1 MLQFGTLNGEN
12 LGKRNFEM
20 LNLLKPFWLS
30 IVKYAAIVGGIL
42 LVVFKIR
49 QSGRDAERAEN
60 IEKVVENVQIRH
72 DVERSVN
79 SFDNASGRL
88 RKKWTR
94 KE

>member
-1 MLQFGTLNGEN
+1 MLNEEG
-12 LGKRNFEM
+12 LGRRSFEM
-20 LNLLKPFWLS
+20 LNILKPFWLS
-30 IVKYAAIVGGIL
+30 IAKYAAIAGGIL
-42 LVVFKIR
+42 LIVLKIR
-49 QSGRDAERAEN
+49 QSGRDAEHAEN

-88 RKKWTR
+88 RGKWTR